1 MTTSELEFINMQ
13 NEKAMINVKWE
24 TKFWLMLIQSLQEHE
39 IVSNEIERGGDSS
52 VCILNPSEKN
62 KKHFR
67 DIWIKHAS
75 LDEIK
80 DATNINEELV
90 SYMGHN
96 EYTSSFTSIQ
106 YRLGCEF
113 YVIRVDRYNRLG
125 CEYLIKIEHTNHDTT
140 SKYVFIPPYIE
151 LIYAGN
157 QYNRS
162 KGTMWL
168 INHITP
174 IIKNVIDKYNEMH
187 RDAFKNI

>member
-39 IVSNEIERGGDSS
+39 IVSDEIKRGGDSS

-67 DIWIKHAS
+67 NIWIKYAS

-80 DATNINEELV
+80 DATNTNKELV

-96 EYTSSFTSIQ
+96 EYTSSFASIQ

-113 YVIRVDRYNRLG
+113 YVIRVDRYSRFG
-125 CEYLIKIEHTNHDTT
+125 CEYLIKIEQTNHDST
-140 SKYVFIPPYIE
+140 SKYVIIPPRIE

-157 QYNRS
+157 HYNRS

-168 INHITP
+168 IHHITP
-174 IIKNVIDKYNEMH
+174 IINNVIDKYNEMH